1 MESAKRGPVPA
12 AVAAAR
18 RPRPRPV
25 ARRVPPRSSHWS
37 EAEAAP
43 VKPAQVPM
51 AFAEMLMDPVQGFVV
66 FTDVAVRFSQEEWG
80 LLDEAQRRLYHS
92 VMLET
97 FALLSS
103 LAFLCL

>member
-1 MESAKRGPVPA
+1 MNIPER
-12 AVAAAR
+12 
-18 RPRPRPV
+18 
-25 ARRVPPRSSHWS
+25 
-37 EAEAAP
+37 E
-43 VKPAQVPM
+43 
-51 AFAEMLMDPVQGFVV
+51 GFVV

-103 LAFLCL
+103 LGKALTLIREVHVCLRDPSGLACP